1 MLFSAFI
8 IEIHKNDNDKT
19 FGCRM
24 RNVSFFLTCICLTVC
39 QSIRP
44 CTCVHPSVRLSIYPS
59 VRLSVCPSVRM
70 CVRASVR
77 TSICLCLYVCVHLKH
92 SYRRRCRPPLSII
105 EMHTKEK
112 EMIKRCI
119 YDHPLK
125 LTLRSYAMLFPANNE
140 RLRY

>member
-1 MLFSAFI
+1 
-8 IEIHKNDNDKT
+8 
-19 FGCRM
+19 M
-24 RNVSFFLTCICLTVC
+24 RPSVFPSVRLSDCC
-39 QSIRP
+39 QSICT
-44 CTCVHPSVRLSIYPS
+44 CTCVHPSVRLSNCLSVRPYAMSVRPS

-77 TSICLCLYVCVHLKH
+77 TSICLCLSVCLSVCVHLKH
-92 SYRRRCRPPLSII
+92 SYRRRCRPPFSII

-125 LTLRSYAMLFPANNE
+125 LTLLSYTMLFPANNE